1 MQKMMF
7 LSPSIKNS
15 YLYYFLRNRMVTF
28 IARLMVGQVMR
39 FVSHPTG
46 VASKCSTIAP
56 NANSTLSSDLARKR
70 ALGQ

>member
-1 MQKMMF
+1 MMF
-7 LSPSIKNS
+7 LSPSNKNS
-15 YLYYFLRNRMVTF
+15 YLYLRNRMVMVTF

-39 FVSHPTG
+39 FVSHPTD